1 LKQFKQKTQVSI
13 NQDPLLHQSMIEI
26 VTPDRPGLL
35 AVVARVFMELEI
47 SLVSAKIT
55 TLGERVEDLFYVTD
69 LDGKAI
75 TDEHFIEKIQDLI
88 CEELDQLVQ
97 QATG

>member
-1 LKQFKQKTQVSI
+1 
-13 NQDPLLHQSMIEI
+13 MIEI

-75 TDEHFIEKIQDLI
+75 TDEHFIEKIQDRI